1 MGAFSISIHYTIF
14 LFVILFAADTSILV
28 DAFYSRTALR
38 SNHYRPLQRTASSN
52 GLTLW
57 VQPQPEYSENETFI
71 VEDRIREVYREW
83 CQYYGRPS
91 DEKYLK
97 TFASNFIAVEQY
109 HRQTKQSLV
118 LNEFADMTERDYQ
131 QYLAMDSN
139 VDRMQQPPNI
149 QPPIAQSQT
158 QQVRNSNDISNF
170 DSSEASGMNDVL
182 SALQSTVSSLSTM
195 AQSLSAGTSSSILP
209 STERDQPLD
218 SLVID
223 VLEKQDVSIAQLED
237 SVEGL
242 REIQVQSSD
251 LIQLVSQNQIQM
263 TEMMEAVQ
271 SEVNSLRSDQERS
284 EKKNSGL
291 TKRIDELEETIA
303 EYKSLALA
311 LPPSRTTPISEV
323 TAITMAKIKPLKATI
338 AEYKS
343 IVSPSSRT
351 HTSETEAK
359 TMVEVN
365 PNPRVT
371 AMGESTIIKRRKSI
385 MNWD

>member
-1 MGAFSISIHYTIF
+1 
-14 LFVILFAADTSILV
+14 
-28 DAFYSRTALR
+28 
-38 SNHYRPLQRTASSN
+38 
-52 GLTLW
+52 LW
-57 VQPQPEYSENETFI
+57 VQPQPEYSENETFV

-83 CQYYGRPS
+83 CQYYGRPY

-118 LNEFADMTERDYQ
+118 LNQFADMTERDYQ

-139 VDRMQQPPNI
+139 ADRMQQPPNI
-149 QPPIAQSQT
+149 EPPIPQSQT

-170 DSSEASGMNDVL
+170 DSSEATSMNDVL

-195 AQSLSAGTSSSILP
+195 AQMLSAGTSSSIPP

-271 SEVNSLRSDQERS
+271 SEVDSLRSDQERT
-284 EKKNSGL
+284 ENKNSEL
-291 TKRIDELEETIA
+291 TERIDELETTIA
-303 EYKSLALA
+303 EYKSIALA
-311 LPPSRTTPISEV
+311 LPPSRRTPISDI
-323 TAITMAKIKPLKATI
+323 TAITMAKIKPLEATI

-343 IVSPSSRT
+343 IVSPSRRKP
-351 HTSETEAK
+351 TSETNAR
-359 TMVEVN
+359 TMVDIKT
-365 PNPRVT
+365 NPRVT
-371 AMGESTIIKRRKSI
+371 AMGENTIIKKRKSI

>member
-1 MGAFSISIHYTIF
+1 MGAFSISIHYKIF
-14 LFVILFAADTSILV
+14 LFGILFAADASIVV

-38 SNHYRPLQRTASSN
+38 SNHYRSLQRTASSN

-57 VQPQPEYSENETFI
+57 VQPQPEYSENETFA

-83 CQYYGRPS
+83 CQYYGRPY

-97 TFASNFIAVEQY
+97 TFASNFIAVEHY

-139 VDRMQQPPNI
+139 VDSMQQPPNI
-149 QPPIAQSQT
+149 EPSIPMSQT
-158 QQVRNSNDISNF
+158 QQVRNSNDINNF
-170 DSSEASGMNDVL
+170 DTSKTSSMNDVL
-182 SALQSTVSSLSTM
+182 SALQSTVSSLNTM
-195 AQSLSAGTSSSILP
+195 AQSLSAGTSSSIPP

-271 SEVNSLRSDQERS
+271 SEVNSLRSDKERS
-284 EKKNSGL
+284 EKTNSEL
-291 TKRIDELEETIA
+291 TERIDTLEETIA
-303 EYKSLALA
+303 EYKSIALA
-311 LPPSRTTPISEV
+311 LPPSRRTHISEI
-323 TAITMAKIKPLKATI
+323 TAITMAKIKPIEATI

-351 HTSETEAK
+351 HTSETNAK

-371 AMGESTIIKRRKSI
+371 AMGENTIIKKRKSI

>member
-1 MGAFSISIHYTIF
+1 MGAFSSSIHYKIF
-14 LFVILFAADTSILV
+14 LFSILFADTSIVV

-38 SNHYRPLQRTASSN
+38 SIHTKPLQRTQSSN
-52 GLTLW
+52 GRLPLW
-57 VQPQPEYSENETFI
+57 VQPEYSENKTFI

-83 CQYYGRPS
+83 CQYYGRPY

-118 LNEFADMTERDYQ
+118 LNEFADMTERDYE

-139 VDRMQQPPNI
+139 VDIMQQPPNI
-149 QPPIAQSQT
+149 QPPIPNSQT
-158 QQVRNSNDISNF
+158 PLVHNSNDISYR
-170 DSSEASGMNDVL
+170 DSSEASNMNDVL
-182 SALQSTVSSLSTM
+182 AALQSTVSSLSTM
-195 AQSLSAGTSSSILP
+195 AQSLSTGTSPSMSP

-271 SEVNSLRSDQERS
+271 SEVDSLRSDQERT
-284 EKKNSGL
+284 ENKNSEL
-291 TKRIDELEETIA
+291 TERIDELETTIA
-303 EYKSLALA
+303 EYKSIALA
-311 LPPSRTTPISEV
+311 LPPSRRTPISDI
-323 TAITMAKIKPLKATI
+323 TAITMAKIKPLEATI

-343 IVSPSSRT
+343 IVSPSRRKP
-351 HTSETEAK
+351 TSETNAR
-359 TMVEVN
+359 TMVDIKT
-365 PNPRVT
+365 NPRVT
-371 AMGESTIIKRRKSI
+371 AMGENTIIKKRKSI